1 MDSHQTIQEYIQ
13 EHPDAV
19 FSLGDMVHMISRLP
33 DSSEEFEFAL
43 RHNKYEEDE
52 PVLEQIA
59 YEILEHNPVL
69 GFTFLLKC
77 TPYRIPASIIQ
88 ESLRKRKFELL
99 VFIRTRGI
107 STVKI
112 PEGSDLSLDD
122 FLRLI
127 VSTSPD
133 ISTPE
138 REMCLRLLQD

>member
-1 MDSHQTIQEYIQ
+1 METHQTIQEYVR

-19 FSLGDMVHMISRLP
+19 FSLGDIVHMIERLP

-43 RHNKYEEDE
+43 RHNKYVQDE

-99 VFIRTRGI
+99 MFIHTGGI
-107 STVKI
+107 SKVKL
-112 PEGSDLSLDD
+112 PKGSNLSLDD

-127 VSTSPD
+127 ITTSPD

-138 REMCLRLLQD
+138 REMCLRLLED